1 MRLLSELRNI
11 AMSRMGKNGK
21 EKKGMQEGWV
31 EEEERGA
38 SLCCPICILLCKNI
52 TSDLHY

>member
-21 EKKGMQEGWV
+21 KKGMEEGWV
-31 EEEERGA
+31 KEEEWGGKPVL
-38 SLCCPICILLCKNI
+38 SYL
-52 TSDLHY
+52 YFVM

>member
-31 EEEERGA
+31 EEEERGGKPVL
-38 SLCCPICILLCKNI
+38 SYLYLVM
-52 TSDLHY
+52 